1 MVSRVGLRSWVVA
14 GLAGTMLVP
23 GLAMG
28 QQKAEMAKIAAEA
41 QSAKHTAGPS
51 MVRSVAGLK
60 IDGQRKLVL
69 ESKPGEFLAQMK
81 SANLPASTPNHK
93 SFGDLPVSLKSLLTC
108 ARLCLAGVCL
118 AGVCLMVLCAGTAQA
133 EISAERQ
140 AQTQQVFARLVA
152 VA

>member
-81 SANLPASTPNHK
+81 SANLPASTPDHK
-93 SFGDLPVSLKSLLTC
+93 SFGDLPVSGLVNARAYRPVAFSSSPLSGVVPHSAAARNLK
-108 ARLCLAGVCL
+108 ANR
-118 AGVCLMVLCAGTAQA
+118 
-133 EISAERQ
+133 
-140 AQTQQVFARLVA
+140 A
-152 VA
+152 VRPRKP